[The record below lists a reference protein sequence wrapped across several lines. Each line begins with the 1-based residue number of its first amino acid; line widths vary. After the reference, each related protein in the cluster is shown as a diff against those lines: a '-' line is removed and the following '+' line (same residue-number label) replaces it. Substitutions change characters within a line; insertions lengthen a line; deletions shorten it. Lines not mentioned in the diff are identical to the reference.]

1 MYELGAHIKLG
12 RGGRGSSGEPRE
24 GALNYVPINEYMSF
38 ILGEGC
44 MHYKEQV
51 EA

>member
-1 MYELGAHIKLG
+1 MYELGAQIKL
-12 RGGRGSSGEPRE
+12 GRGSSGEPRE

-44 MHYKEQV
+44 MHYKV